1 MIKRILPLF
10 KPLWGRLLVAIACM
24 TLVAAIS
31 TTVVWLMKFLVDN
44 ALTPRD
50 YTTLLTGVSALV
62 SIMALKAILWYSHT
76 YLTAYV
82 GQSIARNLRETA
94 YRHLYSLSMGF
105 FNQTTSSGILARL
118 TNDVTYL
125 QISLSS
131 APTIIIRDGLTIV
144 GLIGFL
150 FYTNWKF
157 SLLCFLVLPVVGLV
171 LINLGRK
178 SRKAGREGQAKMAD
192 MYNIIQEAVV
202 AMPIVKTFQNE
213 KKEIDD
219 FAKENKTFFSVIMK
233 LARIEARSS
242 PIMETIGAMVLA
254 FMLIIG
260 GRDVISG
267 AWSLGS
273 FMAFIGAA
281 MSLYNPIK
289 KFASVNV
296 QFQQGFAAA
305 ERIFDLLDQKGMVT
319 EKTSAI
325 DVPTLSN
332 KIEIKNI
339 SFNYPSAPKV
349 LDKINLTIQK
359 GEIVALVGPSG
370 SGKTTLAQLILRFYD
385 PQEGGIYLDGQDI
398 RDITLSSLRRQIGV
412 VTQETHLFN
421 DTVENNISYG
431 KPNATLE
438 EIQSAAKTAF
448 AHDFIS
454 DLPQGYQTVIGERG
468 TRLSGGE
475 RQRIAIARSV
485 LKNPAILILDEA
497 TSALDAT
504 SERAVQA
511 ALERLLEGRTVL
523 VIAHRLST
531 IRKADRIVV
540 LDRGKVKE
548 TGNHDELLRQ
558 KGMYHQLYELHSQV

>member
-1 MIKRILPLF
+1 M
-10 KPLWGRLLVAIACM
+10 
-24 TLVAAIS
+24 
-31 TTVVWLMKFLVDN
+31 
-44 ALTPRD
+44 
-50 YTTLLTGVSALV
+50 
-62 SIMALKAILWYSHT
+62 
-76 YLTAYV
+76 
-82 GQSIARNLRETA
+82 
-94 YRHLYSLSMGF
+94 
-105 FNQTTSSGILARL
+105 
-118 TNDVTYL
+118 
-125 QISLSS
+125 
-131 APTIIIRDGLTIV
+131 
-144 GLIGFL
+144 
-150 FYTNWKF
+150 
-157 SLLCFLVLPVVGLV
+157 
-171 LINLGRK
+171 
-178 SRKAGREGQAKMAD
+178 
-192 MYNIIQEAVV
+192 
-202 AMPIVKTFQNE
+202 
-213 KKEIDD
+213 
-219 FAKENKTFFSVIMK
+219 VI
-233 LARIEARSS
+233 
-242 PIMETIGAMVLA
+242 
-254 FMLIIG
+254 
-260 GRDVISG
+260 
-267 AWSLGS
+267 
-273 FMAFIGAA
+273 
-281 MSLYNPIK
+281 
-289 KFASVNV
+289 
-296 QFQQGFAAA
+296 
-305 ERIFDLLDQKGMVT
+305 